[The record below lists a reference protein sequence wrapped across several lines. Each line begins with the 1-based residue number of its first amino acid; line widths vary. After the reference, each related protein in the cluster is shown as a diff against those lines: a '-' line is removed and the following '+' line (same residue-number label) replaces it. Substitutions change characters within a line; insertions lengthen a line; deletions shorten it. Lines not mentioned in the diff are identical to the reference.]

1 MTSILAPSSAA
12 AAVNSQSVAASTTAS
27 TTSSSG
33 SGASI
38 SQTDFLKLLTAQLQ
52 YQSPTN
58 PADPTQ
64 LASEFAAISTVQGIN
79 SLNSKV
85 AGITTSTGAA
95 QMAQAASLVGKK
107 VAVTGDV
114 LTTNANGSAQGA
126 FVLAA
131 PAASTNVTV
140 LNQNGTLAGT
150 MSLGPLPA
158 GQNQFTWTGGAAG
171 SKYLYDVTATS
182 ASSGAVSV
190 TPYTVYTVNGV
201 NLSGSTPTLNVAGS
215 ASTVPVSSIQTVL
228 D

>member
-1 MTSILAPSSAA
+1 MTSILAPSAA
-12 AAVNSQSVAASTTAS
+12 TAAVNSHSVAASTTAS

-85 AGITTSTGAA
+85 AAISTSTGAA

-114 LTTNANGSAQGA
+114 LTTNAAGSAQGA

-131 PAASTNVTV
+131 PASSTTVTV
-140 LNQNGTLAGT
+140 LNQNGSLAGT
-150 MSLGPLPA
+150 LSLGALPA
-158 GQNQFTWTGGAAG
+158 GQNQFTWTGGTAG
-171 SKYLYDVTATS
+171 SKYLYDVTANS

-190 TPYTVYTVNGV
+190 TPYSVYTVNGV
-201 NLSGSTPTLNVAGS
+201 NLSGSAPTLNVAGT